1 MFSLKALNI
10 PSNYFQRTDLFEIN
24 TNLLNFDERLEWARV
39 LQLESRESM
48 EFLEN
53 GVSLD
58 YIQRN
63 FHDEI
68 PWFYQNLSS

>member
-68 PWFYQNLSS
+68 PWFY